1 MHSKGLVI
9 IASIIALG
17 VTAACGEN
25 KSPVAPA
32 PLPQPG
38 VNQPAPTPAPSPK
51 PPTPTP
57 TPAPDPAPAPTPDPA
72 PAPTP
77 DPAPAPAPTPAPAPA
92 PQAGLA
98 FTADAPNP
106 PSRSYSLQPA
116 GTEGNDLFVT
126 LNASD
131 FGQDAVNM
139 VRATIQYDPS
149 VAKLVSFSSAGSWME
164 AFGHQATFKVTK
176 SGSNLIK
183 ITVDMQSSS
192 AGGSGSGTILRLRF
206 RKVGSGSSRLEF
218 TDAKAYDAGFNNS
231 LQATHGGTLV
241 VK

>member
-9 IASIIALG
+9 IASIITLG
-17 VTAACGEN
+17 VTAACGN
-25 KSPVAPA
+25 DKSPVAPA

-38 VNQPAPTPAPSPK
+38 MNQPAPTPAPTPA
-51 PPTPTP
+51 PPPNPAPSPTP

-72 PAPTP
+72 PAP
-77 DPAPAPAPTPAPAPA
+77 APTPAPA

-116 GTEGNDLFVT
+116 GTEGDDLLVT
-126 LNASD
+126 LDARD

-164 AFGHQATFKVTK
+164 AFGHQAKFQV
-176 SGSNLIK
+176 SGSAGNLIK
-183 ITVDMQSSS
+183 IKVDMNSTSTG
-192 AGGSGSGTILRLRF
+192 ASGSGQVLRLRF
-206 RKVGSGSSRLEF
+206 RKISTGSMRLEF
-218 TDAKAYDAGFNNS
+218 LEGQAYDAGYNNS
-231 LQATHGGTLV
+231 LQSTHGGTLSSN
-241 VK
+241 

>member
-32 PLPQPG
+32 PLPRPG
-38 VNQPAPTPAPSPK
+38 VNQPAPTPAPSPT
-51 PPTPTP
+51 PAPTPTP
-57 TPAPDPAPAPTPDPA
+57 TPAPDPA

-116 GTEGNDLFVT
+116 GTQGDDLFVT

-164 AFGHQATFKVTK
+164 AFGHQAKFQVSA
-176 SGSNLIK
+176 SGGNLIK
-183 ITVDMQSSS
+183 IKVDINSTSSG
-192 AGGSGSGTILRLRF
+192 ASGSGQVLRLRF
-206 RKVGSGSSRLEF
+206 QKVSTGSVRLEF
-218 TDAKAYDAGFNNS
+218 LEGHAYDAGYNDS
-231 LQATHGGTLV
+231 LQSTHGGTLSSN
-241 VK
+241 